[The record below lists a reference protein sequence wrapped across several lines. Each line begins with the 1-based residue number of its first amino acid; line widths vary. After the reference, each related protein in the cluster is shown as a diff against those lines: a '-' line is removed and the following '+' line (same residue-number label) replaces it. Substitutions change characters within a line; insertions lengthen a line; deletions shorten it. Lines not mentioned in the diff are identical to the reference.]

1 MIVTFEGRNW
11 NWDFDAIGID
21 EWRIVKRNYKM
32 TPKAVQTGM
41 DEADPDSMTV
51 IYWTML
57 RQAGQQD
64 AVLSDALKPDI
75 ILLNN
80 AVGTAIE
87 QEAAERKAAEQA
99 ELEAAAAKAAELGP
113 TQPAGTAASPEPPSP
128 PDTTLTPPGS
138 QPSPEPPLTDS

>member
-1 MIVTFEGRNW
+1 
-11 NWDFDAIGID
+11 
-21 EWRIVKRNYKM
+21 M

-80 AVGTAIE
+80 AIGTAIE
-87 QEAAERKAAEQA
+87 QEAVGEGPGAGRS
-99 ELEAAAAKAAELGP
+99 EAAAAKAANWLP
-113 TQPAGTAASPEPPSP
+113 SHRAAASPEPPLP
-128 PDTTLTPPGS
+128 AGYDPDAPPGS
-138 QPSPEPPLTDS
+138 QRNGGSCL